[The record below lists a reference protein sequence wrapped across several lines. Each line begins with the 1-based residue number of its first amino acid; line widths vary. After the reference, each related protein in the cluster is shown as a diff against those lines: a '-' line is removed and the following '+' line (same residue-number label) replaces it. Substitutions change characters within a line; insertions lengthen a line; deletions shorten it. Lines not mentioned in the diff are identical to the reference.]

1 MNTVLFD
8 LDGTLLPMDMKEF
21 TDTYML
27 LLKSH
32 LESAGYEADA
42 VHPASD
48 GHGDGVCRISCLL
61 RCTDGK
67 RLPG

>member
-32 LESAGYEADA
+32 LESAGYEAEKIIAGIWLAKSHDRKQWDA
-42 VHPASD
+42 Y
-48 GHGDGVCRISCLL
+48 
-61 RCTDGK
+61 
-67 RLPG
+67 